1 MTAGVAVRSAAC
13 DTALMSTP
21 VRVILC
27 TVPSEDVGVQIARQ
41 LVDEQLVACVNILPG
56 VRSIYRY
63 QGKVEDDRELLLMMK
78 TSADR
83 LDTLIPRVRA
93 LHPYEV
99 CEVLALEVTAG
110 SQPYLDWVLAETK
123 SNQAS

>member
-1 MTAGVAVRSAAC
+1 
-13 DTALMSTP
+13 MSTP

-27 TVPSEDVGVQIARQ
+27 TVPSEDAGVQIARQ
-41 LVDEQLVACVNILPG
+41 LVDEQLVACVDILPG

-63 QGKVEDDRELLLMMK
+63 QGKVEDDRELLLLMK

-83 LDTLIPRVRA
+83 LDALIPRVRA

-110 SQPYLDWVLAETK
+110 SQPYLDWVLAETR
-123 SNQAS
+123 

>member
-1 MTAGVAVRSAAC
+1 
-13 DTALMSTP
+13 MSTP
-21 VRVILC
+21 VRVVLC

-41 LVDEQLVACVNILPG
+41 LVDEHLVACVNILPG

-63 QGKVEDDRELLLMMK
+63 QGKVEDDRELLLVMK
-78 TSADR
+78 TSHDR
-83 LDTLIPRVRA
+83 LDALIPRVRE

-110 SQPYLDWVLAETK
+110 SQPYVDWVLAETR
-123 SNQAS
+123 

>member
-1 MTAGVAVRSAAC
+1 
-13 DTALMSTP
+13 MSTP

-63 QGKVEDDRELLLMMK
+63 QGKVEDDRELLLVMK

-110 SQPYLDWVLAETK
+110 SQLYLDWVLAETR
-123 SNQAS
+123 

>member
-1 MTAGVAVRSAAC
+1 
-13 DTALMSTP
+13 MSTP
-21 VRVILC
+21 IRVILC
-27 TVPSEDVGVQIARQ
+27 TVPSEEVGVQIARQ

-63 QGKVEDDRELLLMMK
+63 RGKVEDDRELLLLMK
-78 TSADR
+78 SSADR
-83 LDTLIPRVRA
+83 LDVLIPRVRA

-110 SQPYLDWVLAETK
+110 SQPYLDWVLGETK
-123 SNQAS
+123 